1 MKPICSW
8 LMVGVVAALLAFSQ
22 TGCVTTAAPADPE
35 DNSGDSDLPWNQQQ
49 PWEGTIPMPMP
60 SGGGF

>member
-1 MKPICSW
+1 
-8 LMVGVVAALLAFSQ
+8 MVGVVAALLAFSQ